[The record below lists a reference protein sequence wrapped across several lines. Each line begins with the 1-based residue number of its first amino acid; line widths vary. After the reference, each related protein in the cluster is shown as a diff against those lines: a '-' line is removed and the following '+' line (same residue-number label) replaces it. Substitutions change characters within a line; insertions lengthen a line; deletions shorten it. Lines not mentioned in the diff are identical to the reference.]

1 MHFFLLPA
9 QKVLQAAIIFAVLL
23 LATSSGFCQ
32 SDDKPI
38 NIEADRMISQEEKNS
53 VVFIGN
59 VDASQGKVT
68 IRTDEMTIYYQ
79 PNDPK
84 KAKDQSRQVDKMIC
98 VGNVKIT
105 QEDWLGTGDR
115 MDYFADARKV
125 ILHGNAKTWQGK
137 NMVSG
142 KTITYF
148 LDEKRTVVDGPVN
161 AVGKKGK
168 KPGRI
173 KAVIVP
179 NSDKKKK

>member
-1 MHFFLLPA
+1 MRFFLSPSR
-9 QKVLQAAIIFAVLL
+9 KNLQAAIILGILL
-23 LATSSGFCQ
+23 LATSSGYCQ
-32 SDDKPI
+32 NNDDPI

-59 VDASQGKVT
+59 VDASQGKVN

-84 KAKDQSRQVDKMIC
+84 KPKNQSRQVKKMIC
-98 VGNVKIT
+98 IGKVKIT

-142 KTITYF
+142 KTITYY
-148 LDEKRTVVDGPVN
+148 LDEKRSEVESPDTVLG
-161 AVGKKGK
+161 KGK
-168 KPGRI
+168 KQGRV
-173 KAVIVP
+173 KATIIP
-179 NSDKKKK
+179 SSDKKKK